1 MKRILN
7 NLFDQYL
14 LCCLLTN
21 AFNLFILIV
30 GISIGASESLR
41 ESLRGISG
49 GEILFIMF
57 GLPLIWA
64 VIMLWFYRAI
74 DSLYSK

>member
-30 GISIGASESLR
+30 GIAIGASEPLR
-41 ESLRGISG
+41 ENLRGISG

-57 GLPLIWA
+57 GMPLIWA

>member
-30 GISIGASESLR
+30 GIAIGSSDSLR

>member
-21 AFNLFILIV
+21 AFNLFILIL
-30 GISIGASESLR
+30 GIAIGATDSLR
-41 ESLRGISG
+41 ESVKGISG

-57 GLPLIWA
+57 GMPLIWA

-74 DSLYSK
+74 DKLYSK